1 MKNNLLLFTLLI
13 ISNLCI
19 AQQLN
24 DTLIM
29 GEWNV
34 VNVEITE
41 QVPQKEAVEFV
52 KNAFT
57 GALFNF
63 NGNKI
68 FNIKYGNTA
77 DDRIKELFKINGE
90 NWKIEDNLIKIGT
103 DGNGFSSMHI
113 TVQKV
118 NDNTYFLFPMMRLKM
133 EKIKNDEPK
142 PFKISENIN
151 EKPLSNESEFN
162 EPIIIEL
169 NENEIVPFP
178 IVDNPPLAPDCKTK
192 WKVEKRKE
200 CTSNF
205 IQHHVQR
212 KFNTEL
218 AGDLGIVGR
227 IRIDLE
233 FVIDKSGKAV
243 NITATGGPELMN
255 QNAIDVISTLPNL
268 EPATHNGGIVNVSYK
283 LPILFYVEK

>member
-1 MKNNLLLFTLLI
+1 MKNNLLLIALLI
-13 ISNLCI
+13 LSNICI
-19 AQQLN
+19 GQQLN
-24 DTLIM
+24 ETQIM

-34 VNVEITE
+34 VKVEIQG

-68 FNIKYGNTA
+68 FNIEYGNTA

-103 DGNGFSSMHI
+103 DGNGFSAMHI
-113 TVQKV
+113 TVQEV
-118 NDNTYFLFPMMRLKM
+118 NENIYFLFPMMRLKM

-142 PFKISENIN
+142 PIKKSENIT
-151 EKPLSNESEFN
+151 EKPTSNELEFK
-162 EPIIIEL
+162 EPIVIEL
-169 NENEIVPFP
+169 NENEIIPFP

-192 WKVEKRKE
+192 WEVEKRKE
-200 CTSNF
+200 CTSSF
-205 IQHHVQR
+205 IQHHVQK

-218 AGDLGIVGR
+218 AGDLGIVGK
-227 IRIDLE
+227 IRIELE
-233 FVIDKSGKAV
+233 FIIDKNGKVV

-255 QNAIDVISTLPNL
+255 QNAMDVISILPNL
-268 EPATHNGGIVNVSYK
+268 EPATQNGEKVNVSYK
-283 LPILFYVEK
+283 LPILFHVAN